1 MESGYNH
8 VRKALAASVVSIDPN
23 INIYYYVPRTLVPPA
38 VIVQPAHRTVSYL
51 KGQGHGRSAEWHFNV
66 MLIVGQVDEEGA
78 QEMAGELISPGSP
91 LVEALTATKLRAGY
105 AQVTDGT
112 VAEVTIGGGVY
123 THVQLAVVAYS
134 P

>member
-1 MESGYNH
+1 VVVSGYNT
-8 VRKALAASVVSIDPN
+8 VRKALGAAVQEYEPD

-51 KGQGHGRSAEWHFNV
+51 QGQSSRSAEWRFNV
-66 MLIVGQVDEEGA
+66 MVIVGQVSEEGA
-78 QEMAGELISPGSP
+78 QEMAGELISPRSL
-91 LVEALTATKLRAGY
+91 LVAALNNTKLEKGY

-112 VAEVTIGGGVY
+112 VAETTIGGGVY
-123 THVQLAVVAYS
+123 THVQLSVCAYS